1 MTAAQRADGA
11 RPRAAS
17 DATREWG
24 TRDLSVRFGKRTALD
39 HVTLR
44 AAPGQIGAV
53 VGGDG
58 AGKST
63 LLGCVAGAVAASQG
77 EVDRPPAA
85 RVGYLPSGS
94 GVYPDLTVA
103 ENLAFRAS
111 VYGVSS
117 AVAGQRVTGLLERT
131 GLASARQRLAGQLSG
146 GMRKKLGVIA
156 AMVHEPELLVLDE
169 PTTGVD
175 PVSRADVWWLIIIA
189 ASEGAAVIVST
200 SYLDEAER
208 TAAVL
213 VLSHGRQL
221 AAGTP
226 AQIKAGVPGILRAIS
241 GRPREDERQRAW
253 LRAGQWRV
261 WDPPGASASGPG
273 PDSASRD
280 SASRDSA
287 SPDSASPDS
296 AGRDSGSVIQPD
308 LEDAVTVAE
317 LGSDLR
323 QADRGEGAGPGPA
336 GGAR

>member
-1 MTAAQRADGA
+1 VTAAQRADGA
-11 RPRAAS
+11 VRRAAP
-17 DATREWG
+17 DTIQEWG

-63 LLGCVAGAVAASQG
+63 LLGCVAGVVGASQG
-77 EVDRPPAA
+77 EVRRPPAA
-85 RVGYLPSGS
+85 RVGYLPSSS

-103 ENLAFRAS
+103 ENLTFRAS
-111 VYGVSS
+111 VYGVSA

-131 GLASARQRLAGQLSG
+131 GLASVRQRLAGQLSG
-146 GMRKKLGVIA
+146 GMRKKLGVVA

-175 PVSRADVWWLIIIA
+175 PVSRADLWWLIIIA

-208 TAAVL
+208 TASVL
-213 VLSHGRQL
+213 VLSEGHQL

-226 AQIKAGVPGILRAIS
+226 AEIMAGVPGVLRTIR
-241 GRPREDERQRAW
+241 GRPQEDERRRAW

-261 WDPPGASASGPG
+261 WDPPGTSASGPG
-273 PDSASRD
+273 Q
-280 SASRDSA
+280 
-287 SPDSASPDS
+287 
-296 AGRDSGSVIQPD
+296 GSGSVIQPD

-317 LGSDLR
+317 LGSELR
-323 QADRGEGAGPGPA
+323 LADHIDGAGPGPA